1 MADIEFDAGD
11 AKALSKAAR
20 SAADTLRGQ
29 SGTRSASAEAALADF
44 AGSYA
49 DRFNDA
55 VVIEAEDR
63 GRLVGVLTD
72 LASALDRA
80 VELAEQERERVRAH
94 AAWKLRDADRQRAAN
109 EALAGPFSGVA
120 IGVWDTFVDREPSD
134 DPLRPPVVD
143 AEFRGRERARYGNGA
158 SGGKSSADPAALR
171 GFVSAVAGL
180 DTAASAEATRVR
192 SAWSSFRSSCAWV
205 QVDRGSMPVGF
216 ERYVAENDEDRS
228 WITKTAQAFEDA
240 GGGGALSDAV
250 LDIAAMGREA
260 PAVQRLLAD
269 HLTPAQVAA
278 RWASLGLTK
287 SDADALRALPTS
299 VLSELGNLEGIPYW
313 ARSTANVVV
322 LNQRLGDVELE
333 IETLQGRVASAGE
346 GASAMARRLAS
357 LQEEMKSLR
366 NINATMAKAG
376 TDSPRYLIALTDDQP
391 PLAAVSIGDLDTADS
406 VTWAVPGMDTTTA
419 DMSSWTSAAQNI
431 YDEQGRG
438 ANPPDRAV
446 LSWIGYETPDATSVL
461 GMAKAEAGGRRLAE
475 SISGLEA
482 VRGAA
487 MPTTNIVAHSYG
499 TTTAAVALSSTGAHV
514 DRFVSLGSAGMPNAV
529 DSAGKLHAEHVYVGQ
544 ARNVLPDEAGQGDH
558 LAAVGRTAPGH
569 HVDPATKVFGATT
582 FGTDSN
588 PADSPEQRPV
598 LNHDPLTSDGAG
610 YLDADTESVYNV
622 GRVTTGSED
631 DATPF
636 NPKPPTAR
644 DQELL
649 DRLDPLIGER

>member
-431 YDEQGRG
+431 YDEQLRRG
-438 ANPPDRAV
+438 DPAGRAV
-446 LSWIGYETPDATSVL
+446 IAWIGYDAPNPADVL
-461 GMAKAEAGGRRLAE
+461 LMGKAERGGENLAA
-475 SISGLEA
+475 SIRGLDA
-482 VRGAA
+482 VRTGR
-487 MPTTNIVAHSYG
+487 MPETNIVGHSYG
-499 TTTAAVALSSTGAHV
+499 TTTAAVALSKRGVHV
-514 DRFVSLGSAGMPNAV
+514 DRFVALGSAG
-529 DSAGKLHAEHVYVGQ
+529 
-544 ARNVLPDEAGQGDH
+544 LPDEVTSANDLHAGRVYASQAKDAPVGQTGKGDEWASFGRDH
-558 LAAVGRTAPGH
+558 SVGHR
-569 HVDPATKVFGATT
+569 VDPTSEAFDATVFGADGTT
-582 FGTDSN
+582 TKGGEKLNS
-588 PADSPEQRPV
+588 V
-598 LNHDPLTSDGAG
+598 LHHDPLNSDRRG
-610 YLDADTESVYNV
+610 YLDRGTETLHNV
-622 GRVTTGSED
+622 GLAINGRD
-631 DATPF
+631 DEL
-636 NPKPPTAR
+636 TAAR
-644 DQELL
+644 A
-649 DRLDPLIGER
+649 R

>member
-1 MADIEFDAGD
+1 MADIEFEAGD
-11 AKALSKAAR
+11 AKVLAKAVR
-20 SAADTLRGQ
+20 SAADTLRCQ

-109 EALAGPFSGVA
+109 AALAGPFSGVA

-134 DPLRPPVVD
+134 EPLRPPVVD
-143 AEFRGRERARYGNGA
+143 AEFRGRERARYGTGA

-205 QVDRGSMPVGF
+205 QVDRGSMPAGF
-216 ERYVAENDEDRS
+216 ERYVAENDQDRS

-278 RWASLGLTK
+278 RWAALGLTK
-287 SDADALRALPTS
+287 ADADALRALPTS
-299 VLSELGNLEGIPYW
+299 VLSELGNLEGMPYW

-322 LNQRLGDVELE
+322 LNQRMGDVELE
-333 IETLQGRVASAGE
+333 IESLLASVASTGDE
-346 GASAMARRLAS
+346 GAARAAAHRIAALKTE
-357 LQEEMKSLR
+357 LRSLR
-366 NINATMAKAG
+366 NINATMAKKGAEG
-376 TDSPRYLIALTDDQP
+376 QRYLISLTDDQP

-406 VTWAVPGMDTTTA
+406 VTWAVPGMNTTTA
-419 DMSSWTSAAQNI
+419 DMSSWTMAAQNI
-431 YDEQGRG
+431 YDEQGR
-438 ANPPDRAV
+438 AAV
-446 LSWIGYETPDATSVL
+446 DGGFSGTHAVVSWIGYDTPTPAEVL
-461 GMAKAEAGGRRLAE
+461 FMGKAKRGGEQLAE
-475 SISGLEA
+475 SIRGLGPCAQSGCRRRTSSRTRTARPRRPSRCRNEAFTSIGSWRSVQRGFRTLSIQQTSCTPDTCTRHRRRTHQWGRPVRVTSGLPSDE
-482 VRGAA
+482 
-487 MPTTNIVAHSYG
+487 
-499 TTTAAVALSSTGAHV
+499 TTALRIMSTQRQGT
-514 DRFVSLGSAGMPNAV
+514 S
-529 DSAGKLHAEHVYVGQ
+529 GQ
-544 ARNVLPDEAGQGDH
+544 PC
-558 LAAVGRTAPGH
+558 
-569 HVDPATKVFGATT
+569 
-582 FGTDSN
+582 
-588 PADSPEQRPV
+588 
-598 LNHDPLTSDGAG
+598 
-610 YLDADTESVYNV
+610 
-622 GRVTTGSED
+622 SE
-631 DATPF
+631 
-636 NPKPPTAR
+636 PTAR
-644 DQELL
+644 R
-649 DRLDPLIGER
+649 RLTAGSCNRSCTMTR

>member
-11 AKALSKAAR
+11 AKVLAKAVR

-72 LASALDRA
+72 LASAVDRA

-109 EALAGPFSGVA
+109 EALAGPFSGVG
-120 IGVWDTFVDREPSD
+120 IGVWDTFVDWEPSD
-134 DPLRPPVVD
+134 EPLRPPVVD

-205 QVDRGSMPVGF
+205 QVDRGSMPAGF

-333 IETLQGRVASAGE
+333 IESLLASVASTGDE
-346 GASAMARRLAS
+346 GAARAAAHRIAALKTE
-357 LQEEMKSLR
+357 LKSLR
-366 NINATMAKAG
+366 NINATMAKKGADG
-376 TDSPRYLIALTDDQP
+376 QRYLISLTDDQP

-406 VTWAVPGMDTTTA
+406 VTWAVPGMNTTTA
-419 DMSSWTSAAQNI
+419 DMSSWTMAAQNI
-431 YDEQGRG
+431 YDEQGRAAADG
-438 ANPPDRAV
+438 GFSGTHAV
-446 LSWIGYETPDATSVL
+446 VSWIGYDTPTPAEVL
-461 GMAKAEAGGRRLAE
+461 FMGKAKRGGGQLAE
-475 SISGLEA
+475 SIRGLGA
-482 VRGAA
+482 VRTER
-487 MPTTNIVAHSYG
+487 MPETNVVAHSYG
-499 TTTAAVALSSTGAHV
+499 TTTTAVALSQRGVHV
-514 DRFVSLGSAGMPNAV
+514 DRFVALGSAGLPDAV
-529 DSAGKLHAEHVYVGQ
+529 DSADELHAGHVYAAQAKDAPVGQ
-544 ARNVLPDEAGQGDH
+544 AGQGDEW
-558 LAAVGRTAPGH
+558 AAFGRDHSVAH
-569 HVDPATKVFGATT
+569 HVDPTSGDFGATVFGANGTT
-582 FGTDSN
+582 A
-588 PADSPEQRPV
+588 ADGRKLQPV
-598 LNHDPLTSDGAG
+598 LHHDPLNSDLKG
-610 YLDADTESVYNV
+610 YLDRDTETIYNV
-622 GRVTTGSED
+622 GRATIGLDDELTPPGS
-631 DATPF
+631 
-636 NPKPPTAR
+636 R
-644 DQELL
+644 
-649 DRLDPLIGER
+649 